1 MKPLQRNES
10 SSPPPKKEDQG
21 RQQVADKRHPTEIEG
36 DAIHVTPLERQPFF
50 IVCLGASAGGL
61 ETLEQFFTN
70 MAPDSGMAFVVVVHL
85 DPTHKTLLPELLA
98 RYTRM
103 EVCTAEEG
111 MTVEPN
117 VVYVIP
123 ANRDMSISGG
133 QLRLEE
139 PQAPRGMRHTIDV
152 FLRSLAADM
161 EENAIAVILSGTGTD
176 GTQGVKAVKEAGG
189 IVVVQD
195 EASAKYPGMPQSA
208 IATGVSDLVLPT
220 HRMPEKIMEIAL
232 RSTLLVQRKE
242 TEPAKQMAEQLK
254 AIFSIVNACTG
265 NDFSSYKIST
275 IMRRIERRMAVNDI
289 IDIDDYIRFL
299 EKTPDESKALF
310 KEFLIGV
317 TSFFRDPEAFGA
329 LEQQVIPRLFEGH
342 DTDDPLRIWMAGC
355 ATGEEAY
362 SVAILLR
369 EYSREHRLDHKVQ
382 IFATDIDG
390 EAIDFGRAGLYP
402 DSIAADVSPGR
413 LRAFFKK
420 TDSTYQVVKSLR
432 EMIVFAQHN
441 IIKDPPFSRLD
452 LLVCRNL
459 LIYLGPTLQKRIL
472 PLFAQSLKLNGFMF
486 LGTSETVG
494 GFTDLFLP
502 LDKKWKIFQRRETG
516 HRLGVEFPISPVKSP
531 IPEGRPVRAYQEE
544 GISPG
549 VLAEKTLIQR
559 YSPPCVVIN
568 EKFEV
573 VYFSTRTSRYLE
585 PPVGEPTQNIL
596 KMARNDLRP
605 ALRAAVHKAVTEQEA
620 AVYRGLKLTTET
632 SEETLDLRVEP
643 VTTPPS
649 AKGLV
654 IVIFEPTGTLQPVPP
669 QRVGQKEPAREDDA
683 SHDLMVRQLE
693 EQLRIT
699 NEELQSTVERM
710 ETANEELKS
719 SNEEL
724 MSMNEEYQSTNE
736 ELETSKEE
744 LQALNEELV
753 TVNSELQN
761 KVDELDTTNSDLQ
774 NFLASTDIATI
785 FLDRQLRVKR
795 FSPAMAKLFTLY
807 PTDIGRPFQHFS
819 GTLNYPELQDDAEN
833 VLEKLS
839 PSEREVGDPQHCHHY
854 LARVRPYR
862 TMEDVI
868 DGVVVTFIDITDRQ
882 RMEERTVHLASF
894 PRINPNPVL
903 EADLDGT
910 IVYFNP
916 AIGELLRS
924 VGLNDQDASPFLP
937 EDLPDVLKDW
947 DRSTESVHHREVA
960 VGEMTFAA
968 TVHLVPE
975 MEMVRIYAYDVT
987 ARKSADAA
995 LRESE
1000 NFVRAILNTVDEGFI
1015 VIDRDYR
1022 IITANRCFCDQV
1034 GISSE
1039 EVIGRKCYEVTH
1051 KFDKPCFEQDEKC
1064 APYEVFRTGT
1074 PATYNHVH
1082 HHDDGDVLFVET
1094 RAYPLKNEGGRVVSV
1109 IEVIRNITEKHL
1121 LEEERLKA
1129 QKLESIGTLAG
1140 GIAHDFNNLLQG
1152 VFGNIRLAKETRDQK
1167 DQSLALLGEAEDAL
1181 RQATNLTNQLLT
1193 FAKGGKPIKQRISL
1207 LPAIENAV
1215 KFALSGSNTDY
1226 RLTHTDAPW
1235 PLDADEG
1242 QIMQAFQNIVINAR
1256 EAMSEGGSVAI
1267 TIENL
1272 LLARDDIA
1280 ELPTGGRF
1288 LKVTFRD
1295 TGSGIPEHH
1304 LSRIFDP
1311 YFSTKQRGS
1320 GLGLATVYSIIKN
1333 HGGISQVQSEVDV
1346 GTTFTL
1352 YLPAAEGE
1360 VLEPAA
1366 SGTATEGEKKARV
1379 LLMDDDERMRK
1390 VGTRMLERIGHKV
1403 ICAVDGRTAIEQ
1415 YVSAS
1420 EAGTPFDIVILDLTV
1435 KGGMGGEETIGTLL
1449 EIDPNVVAV
1458 VSSGYADND
1467 VLANFRSYGFSATL
1481 NKPYMLDEL
1490 KSCLQ
1495 ALL

>member
-1 MKPLQRNES
+1 MKRQQRNES
-10 SSPPPKKEDQG
+10 PSPPPKKSQEG
-21 RQQVADKRHPTEIEG
+21 QQQAIGNRHPPVIDDNEMN
-36 DAIHVTPLERQPFF
+36 VVPLERQPFF
-50 IVCLGASAGGL
+50 VVCLGASAGGL

-85 DPTHKTLLPELLA
+85 DPTHKTLLPELLV

-123 ANRDMSISGG
+123 ANRDMTISGG

-176 GTQGVKAVKEAGG
+176 GTQGVKAVKEVGG

-195 EASAKYPGMPQSA
+195 ETTAKYPGMPQSA
-208 IATGVSDLVLPT
+208 IATGVADLILPT
-220 HRMPEKIMEIAL
+220 PKMPEKIMEIAL

-242 TEPAKQMAEQLK
+242 TEPALQMAEQLK
-254 AIFSIVNACTG
+254 VIFHIVNASTG
-265 NDFSSYKIST
+265 NDFSSYKVST

-299 EKTPDESKALF
+299 EKKPGESKALY

-329 LEQQVIPRLFEGH
+329 LVQQVIPQLFEDH
-342 DTDDPLRIWMAGC
+342 DTDEPLRIWMAGC

-402 DSIAADVSPGR
+402 DSIAADVSSGR
-413 LRAFFKK
+413 LRVFFKK

-441 IIKDPPFSRLD
+441 LIKDPPFSRLD

-472 PLFAQSLKLNGFMF
+472 PLFAQSLKPNGFMF
-486 LGTSETVG
+486 LGSSETVG

-502 LDKKWKIFQRRETG
+502 VDKKWKIFQRRETG
-516 HRLGVEFPISPVKSP
+516 RRLGVEFPISPLKSP
-531 IPEGRPVRAYQEE
+531 IPEGRPVRAYQDE

-549 VLAEKTLIQR
+549 ILAEKTLIQR

-573 VYFSTRTSRYLE
+573 VYFSTRTNRYLE

-596 KMARNDLRP
+596 KMAKNDLRP
-605 ALRAAVHKAVTEQEA
+605 ALRAAVHKVLAEQES

-632 SEETLDLRVEP
+632 GEETLDLRVEP

-654 IVIFEPTGTLQPVPP
+654 IVIFEPSRTVQPVPP
-669 QRVGQKEPAREDDA
+669 QPVGQKDQGREDDT
-683 SHDLMVRQLE
+683 SQDLMVRQLE

-699 NEELQSTVERM
+699 NEELQSTIERM

-761 KVDELDTTNSDLQ
+761 KVDELNTTNSDLQ

-795 FSPAMAKLFTLY
+795 FSPAMAKLFNLY
-807 PTDIGRPFQHFS
+807 PTDMGRPFQHFS
-819 GTLNYPELQDDAEN
+819 GTLNYPALQDDAET
-833 VLEKLS
+833 VRETLS
-839 PSEREVGDPQHCHHY
+839 PSEREVSDPQHRRHY
-854 LARVRPYR
+854 LVRVRPYR

-868 DGVVVTFIDITDRQ
+868 DGVVFTFIDITERE
-882 RMEERTVHLASF
+882 RLEERTVHLASF
-894 PRINPNPVL
+894 PRINPNPVM

-916 AIGELLRS
+916 AVGEILRS
-924 VGLNDQDASPFLP
+924 VGLNDQDACPFLP
-937 EDLPDVLKDW
+937 EDLADLLKAW
-947 DRSTESVHHREVA
+947 NRSTESVHQREVT
-960 VGEMTFAA
+960 VGDMTFAA

-975 MEMVRIYAYDVT
+975 MEMVRIYAYDTT
-987 ARKSADAA
+987 ARKRADAA

-1000 NFVRAILNTVDEGFI
+1000 EFVRTILNTVDEGFI
-1015 VIDRDYR
+1015 VIDPDYR
-1022 IITANRCFCDQV
+1022 IITANRSFCDQV
-1034 GISSE
+1034 GISCE
-1039 EVIGRKCYEVTH
+1039 EVIGRKCYEVIH
-1051 KFDKPCFEQDEKC
+1051 KFDKPCFEQNETC
-1064 APYEVFRTGT
+1064 APYDVFRTGT
-1074 PATYNHVH
+1074 PATYTHVH
-1082 HHDDGDVLFVET
+1082 PQDNGGNLFIET
-1094 RAYPLKNEGGRVVSV
+1094 RAYPLKNKGGRVVSV
-1109 IEVIRNITEKHL
+1109 IEVMNNITDKRL

-1152 VFGNIRLAKETRDQK
+1152 IFGNISLTKETLDQK
-1167 DQSLALLGEAEDAL
+1167 DESLALLSEAENAL
-1181 RQATNLTNQLLT
+1181 RQATSLTSQLLT
-1193 FAKGGKPIKQRISL
+1193 FAKGGEPRKQRISL
-1207 LPAIENAV
+1207 LPAIEYSA
-1215 KFALSGSNTDY
+1215 KFALSGSNTEY
-1226 RLTHTDAPW
+1226 RITHTDIPW

-1242 QIMQAFQNIVINAR
+1242 QIIQALQNIVINAR
-1256 EAMSEGGSVAI
+1256 EAMSEGGRLAI

-1272 LLARDDIA
+1272 LLASNEIV
-1280 ELPTGGRF
+1280 ELPAGGRF
-1288 LKVTFRD
+1288 LKVTYRD

-1320 GLGLATVYSIIKN
+1320 GLGLTTVYSIIKN
-1333 HGGISQVQSEVDV
+1333 HGGTIQVQSEVDL

-1352 YLPAAEGE
+1352 YLPAAEEE
-1360 VLEPAA
+1360 VSKPAA
-1366 SGTATEGEKKARV
+1366 SGTVIESEKKGRV
-1379 LLMDDDERMRK
+1379 LLMDDEERMRD

-1403 ICAVDGRTAIEQ
+1403 SCAGDGRTAIEQ
-1415 YVSAS
+1415 YVAAN

-1435 KGGMGGEETIGTLL
+1435 KGGMGGEETISRLR

-1467 VLANFRSYGFSATL
+1467 ILANFRSHGFSAAL